1 MSRKACATSRPT
13 RSWRVTVIALCL
25 VLLAALTHASWN
37 ISAKFAAESRHFVW
51 LFSAGS
57 VLVYGPIAIVVLIAG
72 PHFSSRHWLALAA
85 TSVLHLL
92 YSLALQRG
100 YRLSDLSVVYPI
112 ARGTGP
118 LVSFIGAALLLGEV
132 PTAQSIGGLVLIVG
146 GILLVAGLVGH
157 HERAPGVGVFYG
169 LLTGLL
175 IAAYTLNDGYAV
187 KVLVISPFVIDFTGN
202 LFRMLVLAPRAWN
215 DRRRVA
221 REARVYRK
229 PVIMVSVLGPLG
241 YILVLFAMRMAPI
254 SHVAPA
260 RELSTLVGAWFGSR
274 LLRESSG
281 PWRIAGALLIVAG
294 VVCLALS

>member
-1 MSRKACATSRPT
+1 MT
-13 RSWRVTVIALCL
+13 WFALCL
-25 VLLAALTHASWN
+25 VLLAAVTHACWN

-57 VLVYGPIAIVVLIAG
+57 VLIYGPVVIGVLLVEQ
-72 PHFSSRHWLALAA
+72 PKFELRHWLSLAA

-92 YSLALQRG
+92 YSISLQRG

-118 LVSFIGAALLLGEV
+118 LLSFIGAAILLGET
-132 PTAQSIGGLVLIVG
+132 PTAQSVLGLLLIVG

-157 HERAPGVGVFYG
+157 HERAPGVGVMYG
-169 LLTGLL
+169 LMTGVL
-175 IAAYTLNDGYAV
+175 IAAYTLNDGWAV
-187 KVLVISPFVIDFTGN
+187 KVLLISPFVIDFTGN
-202 LFRMLVLAPRAWN
+202 LFRTLVLAPRAWR
-215 DRRRVA
+215 DRAQLALEA
-221 REARVYRK
+221 REYRK
-229 PVIMVSVLGPLG
+229 PIIIVSVLGPLG
-241 YILVLFAMRMAPI
+241 YILVLFAMRLAPV

-281 PWRIAGALLIVAG
+281 PWRIAGAALIVAG
-294 VVCLALS
+294 VISLAWPSSG

>member
-1 MSRKACATSRPT
+1 MSSL
-13 RSWRVTVIALCL
+13 ALCL

-57 VLVYGPIAIVVLIAG
+57 VLVYGPVVIAVLLVEQPQFTA
-72 PHFSSRHWLALAA
+72 RHWLALSA

-92 YSLALQRG
+92 YSLSLQTG
-100 YRLSDLSVVYPI
+100 YRHSDLSVVYPI

-118 LVSFIGAALLLGEV
+118 LLSFIGAALLLGET
-132 PTAQSIGGLVLIVG
+132 PTAQSVVGLVLIVG

-187 KVLVISPFVIDFTGN
+187 KVLLISPFVIDFTGN
-202 LFRMLVLAPRAWN
+202 LFRLLVLAPRAWA
-215 DRRRVA
+215 DRAQVA
-221 REARVYRK
+221 LEARVYRK
-229 PVIMVSVLGPLG
+229 PVIIVSVLGPLG
-241 YILVLFAMRMAPI
+241 YILVLFAMRMAPV

-274 LLRESSG
+274 MLRESSG
-281 PWRIAGALLIVAG
+281 PWRIAGAALIVAG
-294 VVCLALS
+294 VVGLALPS

>member
-1 MSRKACATSRPT
+1 M
-13 RSWRVTVIALCL
+13 TVAALCL

-57 VLVYGPIAIVVLIAG
+57 VLVYGPVVIAVLIVEQ
-72 PHFSSRHWLALAA
+72 PQFTLRHWIVLSA

-92 YSLALQRG
+92 YSISLQRG
-100 YRLSDLSVVYPI
+100 YRVSDLSVVYPI

-118 LVSFIGAALLLGEV
+118 LVSFIGAALLLGET
-132 PTAQSIGGLVLIVG
+132 PTAQSIVGLLLIVG

-187 KVLVISPFVIDFTGN
+187 KMLMISPFVIDFTGN

-221 REARVYRK
+221 REARVYRR
-229 PVIMVSVLGPLG
+229 PVIVVSVLGPLG
-241 YILVLFAMRMAPI
+241 YILVLFAMRMAPV

-281 PWRIAGALLIVAG
+281 PWRIAGAVLIVAG
-294 VVCLALS
+294 VIGLALPS

>member
-1 MSRKACATSRPT
+1 MTP
-13 RSWRVTVIALCL
+13 IALCL

-57 VLVYGPIAIVVLIAG
+57 VLVYGPIVIAVLIVEQPQFTAQ
-72 PHFSSRHWLALAA
+72 HWLALSA

-92 YSLALQRG
+92 YSISLQTG

-118 LVSFIGAALLLGEV
+118 LVSFIGAALLLGEA
-132 PTAQSIGGLVLIVG
+132 PTAQSIVGLLLIVG

-157 HERAPGVGVFYG
+157 HQRAPGVGVFYG

-187 KVLVISPFVIDFTGN
+187 KVLLISPFVIDFTGN
-202 LFRMLVLAPRAWN
+202 LFRMLVLAPRAWR
-215 DRRRVA
+215 DRARVA
-221 REARVYRK
+221 REARVYRR
-229 PVIMVSVLGPLG
+229 PVIIVSVLGPLG
-241 YILVLFAMRMAPI
+241 YILVLFAMRLAPV

-274 LLRESSG
+274 MLRESSG

-294 VVCLALS
+294 VISLVLPS